1 VLAAAIQSRYYLLF
15 LQQYFALKA
24 ITRPAVQEG
33 SALSVIALEKDG
45 TETVMKNTGKV
56 SPVVATLFVVVG
68 LATSR
73 PVSEQQKTQHGHPHA
88 R

>member
-1 VLAAAIQSRYYLLF
+1 
-15 LQQYFALKA
+15 LKA

-45 TETVMKNTGKV
+45 KETVIKNAGKV
-56 SPVVATLFVVVG
+56 SLVVATLFVVVE
-68 LATSR
+68 LAASR
-73 PVSEQQKTQHGHPHA
+73 PVSAQQKTQHRHAHA